1 MVVASGNMR
10 LPRFVRR
17 DAGVEVDRLY
27 RRYAGEVLRY
37 ASLVLRSRA
46 DAEDI
51 TQTVFLRALRA
62 LERGERVRTPRNW
75 LIKITHN
82 ECRRL
87 LANRKLHIELPDE
100 IAVEPEAPGRA
111 EELRLALTAL
121 PATQRDALVLRELEG
136 RNYAEIAQT
145 LDLSESA
152 VETLIFRAR
161 RALREQLENAI
172 SCEEFAALLEDPSA
186 RTRVRAHAR
195 VCPECATLDHQSRGR
210 KSALRRIASVL
221 GFPGWGTWWGAK
233 LAAVGLTTATVAAV
247 AVAIPHDGAH
257 SIVPGAVS
265 GITPA
270 NGLNLI
276 PPPTQSKLVQQSGGT
291 RFQPLNLVPPGS
303 HPKLVARGGGTR
315 FKSSEATAPPT
326 VAPAAV
332 LPGPEQPAPR
342 TPEAGTPQPA
352 PLPSP
357 TKIVSDALPVPA
369 VTVPAVT
376 VPAVTVPAVTV
387 PESVLPPVPEPPA
400 VSVPTVSVPL
410 PAPEPP
416 AVTVPVEPPKVSLP

>member
-1 MVVASGNMR
+1 LR
-10 LPRFVRR
+10 RFLRR

-62 LERGERVRTPRNW
+62 LERGEKVRTPRNW

-100 IAVEPEAPGRA
+100 IAVEPEEPGRA

-221 GFPGWGTWWGAK
+221 GLPGWGTWWGAK

-247 AVAIPHDGAH
+247 AVAIPHEGAH

-270 NGLNLI
+270 SRLNLTA
-276 PPPTQSKLVQQSGGT
+276 PASATSSYGPGGGT
-291 RFQPLNLVPPGS
+291 RPLNLVPPGS
-303 HPKLVARGGGTR
+303 HPNLGAQGGGTR
-315 FKSSEATAPPT
+315 FKSSGLTATPA
-326 VAPAAV
+326 VAPSAV
-332 LPGPEQPAPR
+332 LPGPEQPAP
-342 TPEAGTPQPA
+342 TPPEPGTPQPA
-352 PLPSP
+352 PFPSP

-369 VTVPAVT
+369 VTVPSMTVPSVT
-376 VPAVTVPAVTV
+376 VPPVTV
-387 PESVLPPVPEPPA
+387 PESVLPPAPEAPTVTVPSVTVPS

-410 PAPEPP
+410 PAPDPP

>member
-1 MVVASGNMR
+1 MVVASGDVG
-10 LPRFVRR
+10 LPRFLRR

-37 ASLVLRSRA
+37 ASLVLRSRD

-87 LANRKLHIELPDE
+87 LANRKLHIQLPDE
-100 IAVEPEAPGRA
+100 IAVEPEEPGRA
-111 EELRLALTAL
+111 EDLRLALTAL

-172 SCEEFAALLEDPSA
+172 SCEEFAALLDDPSA
-186 RTRVRAHAR
+186 RARVRAHAR

-210 KSALRRIASVL
+210 KSALRRIASAFGL
-221 GFPGWGTWWGAK
+221 PGWGTWWGAK
-233 LAAVGLTTATVAAV
+233 LAAVGLTTATIAAV
-247 AVAIPHDGAH
+247 AVAVPHNGAR
-257 SIVPGAVS
+257 PTA
-265 GITPA
+265 PA
-270 NGLNLI
+270 HQRNLI
-276 PPPTQSKLVQQSGGT
+276 PSSTQSKFVQQSGGT
-291 RFQPLNLVPPGS
+291 RFQRFEPGHAPARAAATPSVPPS
-303 HPKLVARGGGTR
+303 AATR
-315 FKSSEATAPPT
+315 AAAVAPP
-326 VAPAAV
+326 AV
-332 LPGPEQPAPR
+332 LPGPEQPAP
-342 TPEAGTPQPA
+342 TPPEPGTPPPGTPQPA

-357 TKIVSDALPVPA
+357 TKIVSDPLPVPA
-369 VTVPAVT
+369 VTAPVVTVPVVTVPAVT
-376 VPAVTVPAVTV
+376 VPAVSVPDT
-387 PESVLPPVPEPPA
+387 VLPPVPQTPA
-400 VSVPTVSVPL
+400 VTVPTVSVPL
-410 PAPEPP
+410 PAPDAP
-416 AVTVPVEPPKVSLP
+416 AVTVPVETPKVSLP